1 MIVDIILGSEQSS
14 RRLGKV
20 AFGSPSSSDADA
32 ARSAAIASFLSAFA
46 IVASLSDPTS
56 LVGRHYWSRHD
67 DLLSSS
73 CTPEQLLLS
82 NQRNDKDQFNAMRFF
97 GRCATYKSACFPRT
111 PLVVDSSKGGLAGS
125 SAEAVEI

>member
-1 MIVDIILGSEQSS
+1 MNRRRSLNDISRTADVIVDIILGSEQSS

-20 AFGSPSSSDADA
+20 AFGFPSSSDADA

-67 DLLSSS
+67 DLLISEAAHLNNSFSSI
-73 CTPEQLLLS
+73 
-82 NQRNDKDQFNAMRFF
+82 
-97 GRCATYKSACFPRT
+97 
-111 PLVVDSSKGGLAGS
+111 KGMIKTSLTQ
-125 SAEAVEI
+125 